1 MTGEQLKKILDERA
15 AAREQDMAEASQ
27 IREQAIDEGKWPSNQ
42 TSEKAQKSSTGSS
55 QTKQTAQ
62 ISEPAGELTGDALIQ
77 GTKARAREHAQSTKV
92 KAYEA
97 EKAYNDYLK
106 SDERKQNIS
115 KMMQEDTAAMLM
127 NGLPGIEN
135 FRPSVDEKEGY
146 LKAQA
151 DYWKEQARQEED
163 LAVLEKDLEEL
174 QSWSEEDQQALKR
187 YITGRDVDFYETL
200 SPNSNGI
207 RIGNAEREAAGLF
220 KKYGKQKVDELA
232 ESYSRLLSDQETQ
245 NTAQQAQESAGSGF
259 WAGLGHSVASVGA
272 NLAGGASGLAGYA
285 KELGQQT
292 GRYSTLD
299 PNNAG
304 MLLSN
309 YAGAVRGE
317 VAENIEGE
325 DGENGVLGKVGS
337 VLYQGAM
344 SAADSIARVAAF
356 GGAGS
361 LGLAAVN
368 SFSQTLSDASRQGAT
383 PQQAAILA
391 TANAAVET
399 LSEKIPLDNLLAT
412 AKAGKQPI
420 GEIVKR
426 ALAQAGIEATTEEI
440 SLVGEFLNEA
450 AILREKSSYNQ
461 EIADLVAN
469 GMPYNEAKAK
479 ASKAVWDEAVN
490 TFFVS
495 AASGG
500 MSSAGGS
507 IFANVTSPDVA
518 QGTAK
523 QPESVET
530 VQAAQEPIQ
539 TENAVPEA
547 VAPTDI
553 ISETVEKLKIN
564 GTVSNKQAEA
574 ILMDPEALK
583 LLAEQTGVEP
593 SGTKSQKRDAVKQA
607 IRQLA
612 GEDVPAAM
620 SEAGKQSLLEDLGQ
634 GLWENSPAAQEQES
648 QTQEQEPR
656 TMQETTGIPPKAQTV
671 AAAAEPDTEASDGLL
686 FGNAPAEFL
695 GSGDSDA
702 KGGEWSVGAAN
713 QNFTGTAAY
722 DELLTDENV
731 QPARANDTKNV
742 EVPKVDAYGRNV
754 TEFAQN
760 VMNSDVI
767 SERDIDTAK
776 RLIAEGAF
784 GHETQSMEQV
794 RDSVYEEIQDKGI
807 SKSVREVSM
816 AAESG
821 KLSEHDVAKA
831 EVLFAMLSNKNGTI
845 AESMAGELLVDLQ
858 QMATQSGRQLNMF
871 KLLRRLTPEGQLSA
885 VQTNV
890 QRYVDKLNQS
900 RSAKKQITV
909 DTPTELAQDYLD
921 AAKDEASAENAVS
934 TGLAKVIDETVGEV
948 KGDLADNAVKTS
960 LDYFYSGD
968 NTNGNTDNGPINGL
982 QTNDMAERVGRRVAD
997 SLSRQAGASSQSVE
1011 DILYREIM
1019 RFANDKARAGR
1030 AQNAAS
1036 EDANRNLSALRDH
1049 YRYRSFFQTAWDI
1062 ARDRVESNLQTM
1074 RKNDPRIP
1082 VIEQFLA
1089 SGDEV
1094 LGIENESPVSAMD
1107 YANPKSTIRR
1117 ATKEA
1122 ATAAGIRMDNRSET
1136 VRSEVRKKMR
1146 DILVENAQEKEKAAS
1161 RIAEIAMDGLQL
1173 DEKSADAMANDIVR
1187 AFYNDLAEQSARRVA
1202 RMFSIKENG
1211 TAQKVQETLAG
1222 KLEKLYNMGAFS
1234 YPEYRSAVMESLF
1247 GREGIDIPDSLIEK
1261 FVQSAGERRQAAL
1274 DQIYMNAAAQIP
1286 ATLGEKFNAWRY
1298 MAMMGNVKTNVRN
1311 IAGNLAFV
1319 PYTEAKRVMG
1329 SAFEKLLPKEQR
1341 AKSVLNPLSSEDRQ
1355 LRSWAQS
1362 DAKTVDVNDALKY
1375 SAKLGDDTSMSVIRE
1390 NQRVFKNGILEGA
1403 RKLTE
1408 ALPAKG
1414 DMLFKNREYSVSLAG
1429 FLKARG
1435 YSYADVQSG
1444 NIDTAVLDEGRNYA
1458 INEAMKATFND
1469 CNAFSDFLANDL
1481 RYKGDNPVG
1490 KALNILGEGVMP
1502 FRRTPA
1508 NIVVRMVENSPVG
1521 LVKGAWNMATQ
1532 VHQGNVSA
1540 ASAIDQLAAGLT
1552 GTGAMVLGYAL
1563 AKGVGGVRLRGS
1575 AADEDEERQG
1585 FQAYSIEFS
1594 IGGQEYSYTI
1604 DWAAPANLPLF
1615 VGANIYT
1622 LMENAGADTGLSKFT
1637 SAIYSMGTMLE
1648 PILSLSC
1655 MSSLND
1661 ILEAGRYAGEG
1672 EAIYSVLSQ
1681 AATSYF
1687 TQGIPSLV
1695 RQTAQALQKN
1705 KQRTFANSSDPLLR
1719 DLERKAAGI
1728 PFAGSAF
1735 QTDTVNEWGET
1746 ESRGNAF
1753 ERVFNAYFNPGTLKA
1768 IDNSALEQEVS
1779 RLNESQPDSVTPPDT
1794 AKTISYTDVDGERH
1808 SNQRLT
1814 EEEYNTLATVQGQ
1827 TAKAILEQT
1836 IESDIYKAMTDEQKA
1851 KVFDYVYDYARE
1863 KGRTE
1868 ALDGYPGMDSWMEGI
1883 EGSESKAILGKVMTA
1898 SFTDA
1903 FSSLTE
1909 SWANGGDGEGA
1920 VASLDQA
1927 YSIYEGMPPME
1938 RRVFRDNAAGRLG
1951 YYLEAK
1957 KAGVSTDTF
1966 TELYR
1971 AFYGIYKRTGINTGD
1986 KAKEWSY
1993 ALEKAEEARKITSAQ
2008 KDTLK
2013 GSMVYYQM
2021 FPAQT
2026 EKFDQMTEAGVS
2038 ADSAKIIGSLLDGI
2052 TGTGSIDAE
2061 TGIATVRDIDKREAI
2076 AKSGL
2081 TEAEID
2087 TIMHVYMSDTGN
2099 TELKYDT
2106 IRDLGFSAEE
2116 YADSYRAYLDNS
2128 KKAGKIA
2135 AIQQELGCDYN
2146 TANTLYR
2153 IYCGSYFK

>member
-15 AAREQDMAEASQ
+15 AAREQNMAEASQ
-27 IREQAIDEGKWPSNQ
+27 IREQAKDDGKWPGNQ
-42 TSEKAQKSSTGSS
+42 TSGTAQKSSAGSG
-55 QTKQTAQ
+55 QMKQTAQ
-62 ISEPAGELTGDALIQ
+62 ISEPAGELTGEALIQ
-77 GTKARAREHAQSTKV
+77 DTKARAREHAQSPKA

-106 SDERKQNIS
+106 SDERKQTIS
-115 KMMQEDTAAMLM
+115 KMMAEDTAAMLM

-151 DYWKEQARQEED
+151 DYWKEQAKQEED
-163 LAVLEKDLEEL
+163 RAVLEKDLEEL

-207 RIGNAEREAAGLF
+207 RIGNAELEATGLF
-220 KKYGKQKVDELA
+220 QKYGKQKVDELA
-232 ESYSRLLSDQETQ
+232 ESYSRLLSYQETQ
-245 NTAQQAQESAGSGF
+245 NTTQQAQESAGSGF

-299 PNNAG
+299 PNNTG

-317 VAENIEGE
+317 VAKNIEGE

-356 GGAGS
+356 GGTGS

-461 EIADLVAN
+461 KIADLVAN
-469 GMPYNEAKAK
+469 GMSYNEAKAQ

-507 IFANVTSPDVA
+507 LFANVTSQDVA
-518 QGTAK
+518 QETAQ

-530 VQAAQEPIQ
+530 VQEPIQ

-547 VAPTDI
+547 EAPTDI
-553 ISETVEKLKIN
+553 ISETVEKLKTN

-574 ILMDPEALK
+574 ILADPEALK

-612 GEDVPAAM
+612 GEDIPTTM
-620 SEAGKQSLLEDLGQ
+620 SEAGKQSFYDDLYQ
-634 GLWENSPAAQEQES
+634 DLWENNPAAQEQAN
-648 QTQEQEPR
+648 QQQEQWPR
-656 TMQETTGIPPKAQTV
+656 TMQETTGIPSKAQTV
-671 AAAAEPDTEASDGLL
+671 DTAAEPDTEASDGLL
-686 FGNAPAEFL
+686 FGNTPAEFL
-695 GSGDSDA
+695 SSGDSDT

-713 QNFTGTAAY
+713 KNFTGTAAY
-722 DELLTDENV
+722 DELLSDQNA
-731 QPARANDTKNV
+731 QRDRPNDVRPV
-742 EVPKVDAYGRNV
+742 EVPKDDAQGKKVSEFVGNAYGSALTPDSFIPTIKKLVMDGSLSHDVQTNEKSLELAAQDIATDGIYRSV
-754 TEFAQN
+754 QN
-760 VMNSDVI
+760 V
-767 SERDIDTAK
+767 RDTA
-776 RLIAEGAF
+776 R
-784 GHETQSMEQV
+784 
-794 RDSVYEEIQDKGI
+794 
-807 SKSVREVSM
+807 
-816 AAESG
+816 SG
-821 KLSEHDVAKA
+821 KTSADDVAKA
-831 EVLFAMLSNKNGTI
+831 TLLYNYLVENTDQQSQEYAADVFASLSQ
-845 AESMAGELLVDLQ
+845 L
-858 QMATQSGRQLNMF
+858 ATNSGRSLQLFNMF
-871 KLLRRLTPEGQLSA
+871 RQMTPDGQMKTIQNEITQYTNRLKRLGNIGQNFTPQIDDALFQEFRDA
-885 VQTNV
+885 AEAN
-890 QRYVDKLNQS
+890 
-900 RSAKKQITV
+900 RSAKTPQEQA
-909 DTPTELAQDYLD
+909 DTQ
-921 AAKDEASAENAVS
+921 
-934 TGLAKVIDETVGEV
+934 
-948 KGDLADNAVKTS
+948 
-960 LDYFYSGD
+960 
-968 NTNGNTDNGPINGL
+968 
-982 QTNDMAERVGRRVAD
+982 RR
-997 SLSRQAGASSQSVE
+997 
-1011 DILYREIM
+1011 M
-1019 RFANDKARAGR
+1019 RD
-1030 AQNAAS
+1030 AQNAI
-1036 EDANRNLSALRDH
+1036 
-1049 YRYRSFFQTAWDI
+1049 Y
-1062 ARDRVESNLQTM
+1062 
-1074 RKNDPRIP
+1074 KN
-1082 VIEQFLA
+1082 V
-1089 SGDEV
+1089 
-1094 LGIENESPVSAMD
+1094 
-1107 YANPKSTIRR
+1107 
-1117 ATKEA
+1117 
-1122 ATAAGIRMDNRSET
+1122 
-1136 VRSEVRKKMR
+1136 
-1146 DILVENAQEKEKAAS
+1146 
-1161 RIAEIAMDGLQL
+1161 
-1173 DEKSADAMANDIVR
+1173 
-1187 AFYNDLAEQSARRVA
+1187 
-1202 RMFSIKENG
+1202 
-1211 TAQKVQETLAG
+1211 
-1222 KLEKLYNMGAFS
+1222 
-1234 YPEYRSAVMESLF
+1234 
-1247 GREGIDIPDSLIEK
+1247 
-1261 FVQSAGERRQAAL
+1261 
-1274 DQIYMNAAAQIP
+1274 AAQMP
-1286 ATLGEKFNAWRY
+1286 STFKAKWDAWRY

-1329 SAFEKLLPKEQR
+1329 AAFEKLLPKGQR
-1341 AKSVLNPLSSEDRQ
+1341 TKSVLNPLSSEDRQ
-1355 LRSWAQS
+1355 LRNWAQS

-1408 ALPAKG
+1408 ALPANG

-1444 NIDTAVLDEGRNYA
+1444 NIDTAVLGEGRNYA

-1540 ASAIDQLAAGLT
+1540 ATAIDQLAAGLT

-1615 VGANIYT
+1615 VGANIYS

-1637 SAIYSMGTMLE
+1637 SFLYSIGTMLE
-1648 PILSLSC
+1648 PMLSLSC

-1661 ILEAGRYAGEG
+1661 ILEAGKYAGDG
-1672 EAIYSVLSQ
+1672 EAIYNVLSQ

-1687 TQGIPSLV
+1687 TQGIPSLA

-1705 KQRTFANSSDPLLR
+1705 KQSTFANSSDPLLR

-1794 AKTISYTDVDGERH
+1794 AKTISYTDADGERH

-1868 ALDGYPGMDSWMEGI
+1868 ALDGYPGMDSWMKDIDGK
-1883 EGSESKAILGKVMTA
+1883 ESKAILDKVMTA

-1903 FSSLTE
+1903 FSDLTD

-1920 VASLDQA
+1920 VSSLDQA
-1927 YSIYEGMPPME
+1927 YSVYEGMSAME

-1957 KAGVSTDTF
+1957 KAGVSTETF

-1971 AFYGIYKRTGINTGD
+1971 TFYDIDKRTDINTGE

-1993 ALEKAEEARKITSAQ
+1993 ALEKAEEAREITSAQ
-2008 KDTLK
+2008 KYTLK
-2013 GSMVYYQM
+2013 DSMVYYQM

-2052 TGTGSIDAE
+2052 TGTGSIDTE
-2061 TGIATVRDIDKREAI
+2061 TGNANVRDIDKWEAI

-2081 TEAEID
+2081 TDSEID
-2087 TIMHVYMSDTGN
+2087 TIMHVYMPDTGN

-2128 KKAGKIA
+2128 KKADKIA

-2153 IYCGSYFK
+2153 IYCGSSFK